1 MHITDIIGA
10 WLAVF
15 LTLSILSFLFKENP
29 LFKVAEHLFVGTSAG
44 YGVVIA
50 YWQVIQPDLL
60 GSLWPE
66 KGASAT
72 GFFSD
77 IWYGFYYLMFEIT
90 TLFGLLDPVLLQEGG
105 IKNDGM
111 LSPDFWYIFP
121 LILGMLMLTRLIPK
135 LSWMARYSIAYIVG
149 VFAGLRA
156 FGYLNSD
163 IYQQVIGTSLN
174 TSTPIDFINSLIL
187 IVGTICALVYF
198 FFSKKHEGVLGKI
211 SKVGIYFLMVSFGAS
226 FGFTVIGRISLL
238 IGRFDDL
245 HKYNGFEYY
254 YATLWCFAIIVI
266 TLIGYFYFTRKK
278 NNNKIDEIKS

>member
-1 MHITDIIGA
+1 MYLTDIIGA

-29 LFKVAEHLFVGTSAG
+29 LFKAAEHLFVGTSAG

-66 KGASAT
+66 KGASSD
-72 GFFSD
+72 GFFSS
-77 IWYGFYYLMFEIT
+77 IWYGFYDLIFELT
-90 TLFGLLDPVLLQEGG
+90 TLFGLLDPVLLPERG
-105 IKNDGM
+105 IENDSI
-111 LSPDFWYIFP
+111 LSPELGYIIP
-121 LILGMLMLTRLIPK
+121 LILGILMLTRLIPK
-135 LSWMARYSIAYIVG
+135 LAWMARYSIAYIVG

-163 IYQQVIGTSLN
+163 IYKQVINTSLN
-174 TSTPIDFINSLIL
+174 TTTPIDFINSLIL

-198 FFSKKHEGVLGKI
+198 FFSKKHEGVLGKV

-245 HKYNGFEYY
+245 NKYSGFEYY
-254 YATLWCFAIIVI
+254 YATLSCLILIVI
-266 TLIGYFYFTRKK
+266 TLTGYFYFKRKK
-278 NNNKIDEIKS
+278 NNKKINQFEN

>member
-1 MHITDIIGA
+1 MYLTDIIGA

-29 LFKVAEHLFVGTSAG
+29 LFKAAEHLFVGTSAG

-66 KGASAT
+66 KGASST
-72 GFFSD
+72 GFFSE
-77 IWYGFYYLMFEIT
+77 IWYGFYNIIFEIT
-90 TLFGLLDPVLLQEGG
+90 TLFGLLEPVLLSEGG
-105 IKNDGM
+105 IENDSILYPELG
-111 LSPDFWYIFP
+111 YIIP
-121 LILGMLMLTRLIPK
+121 LILGILMLTRLIPK

-163 IYQQVIGTSLN
+163 IYKQVVNTSLN
-174 TSTPIDFINSLIL
+174 TSTTIDFINSLIL

-198 FFSKKHEGVLGKI
+198 FFSKKQEGVLGKI

-245 HKYNGFEYY
+245 TKYSGFEYY
-254 YATLWCFAIIVI
+254 YATLCCFGIIVI
-266 TLIGYFYFTRKK
+266 TLISYFYFRKK
-278 NNNKIDEIKS
+278 KSD

>member
-1 MHITDIIGA
+1 MYLTDIIGA

-29 LFKVAEHLFVGTSAG
+29 LFKAAEHLFVGTSAG

-60 GSLWPE
+60 GSVWPE
-66 KGASAT
+66 KGAGST
-72 GFFSD
+72 GLLSE
-77 IWYGFYYLMFEIT
+77 IWYGFYNIIFEIT
-90 TLFGLLDPVLLQEGG
+90 TLFGLLEPVLLPEGG
-105 IKNDGM
+105 IENDSILYPELG
-111 LSPDFWYIFP
+111 YIIP
-121 LILGMLMLTRLIPK
+121 LILGILMLTRLIPK

-163 IYQQVIGTSLN
+163 IYKQVVNTSLN
-174 TSTPIDFINSLIL
+174 TSTTIDFINSLIL

-245 HKYNGFEYY
+245 TKYSGFEYY
-254 YATLWCFAIIVI
+254 YATLFCFGIIVI
-266 TLIGYFYFTRKK
+266 TLISYFYFRKK
-278 NNNKIDEIKS
+278 KSD